1 MKSFK
6 SNLLRSAAALP
17 VALGL
22 AAGVVAIGT
31 VSEPRMATAA
41 CNPCAATKA
50 ACNPCAAAK
59 ACNPCNPCAATKAAA
74 CNPCSAA
81 KACNPC
87 NPCSAAKACNPCNPC
102 SAAKACNPCNPCSAA
117 KACNPCNP
125 CKAACGA
132 CNPCN
137 PCSASAGGAPTGCY
151 VPRLKTAAVCNP
163 CAAAK
168 ACNPCNPCSAAKA
181 CNPCN
186 PCAAAKACNPCNP
199 CSAAK
204 ACNPCNP
211 CAAAKACNPC
221 AAAKAC
227 NPCNPCA
234 AAKACNPCNPCNPCA
249 AAESAELTSEEAVA
263 LYDCLKP
270 VMAKSYTG
278 GKHWAATRWKGFT
291 QVTTQPYASATHG
304 GRQVQNLVNKI
315 GLKAYK
321 KFDDIKAVPVGSTM
335 AKPSFTVGK
344 DGEAKLGPLFIME
357 KMTRGFNADTSNWR
371 YAAILPGGNTMGVTK
386 STNSAGVGFCHECHV
401 SGEDNDFLLLAPE
414 EYRVK

>member
-1 MKSFK
+1 MKSFT
-6 SNLLRSAAALP
+6 SNLMRSAAALP

-22 AAGVVAIGT
+22 SAGVVAIGAICG
-31 VSEPRMATAA
+31 PRMATAA

-59 ACNPCNPCAATKAAA
+59 ACNPCNPCAAKKACNP

-87 NPCSAAKACNPCNPC
+87 NPCSAAKACNPCNPCSAAKTCNPCNPCSAAKACNPCNPCKASACNPCNPCKAACGACNPCNPCSASAGGAATGCYVPRLQTAAACNPCAAAKACNPCNPC

-125 CKAACGA
+125 CKAA
-132 CNPCN
+132 
-137 PCSASAGGAPTGCY
+137 
-151 VPRLKTAAVCNP
+151 
-163 CAAAK
+163 
-168 ACNPCNPCSAAKA
+168 
-181 CNPCN
+181 
-186 PCAAAKACNPCNP
+186 
-199 CSAAK
+199 K

-234 AAKACNPCNPCNPCA
+234 AAA
-249 AAESAELTSEEAVA
+249 SVELTSEEAVV

-278 GKHWAATRWKGFT
+278 GKHWAATKWKGFT
-291 QVTTQPYASATHG
+291 RVSTQPYTSATHG
-304 GRQVQNLVNKI
+304 GRMVQNLVNKI

-321 KFDDIKAVPVGSTM
+321 KFDDIKAVPIGSTM

-357 KMTRGFNADTSNWR
+357 KMTRGFNADTANWR
-371 YAAILPGGNTMGVTK
+371 YAAILPGGNTMGVTRA
-386 STNSAGVGFCHECHV
+386 TNSAGVTFCHECHV
-401 SGEDNDFLLLAPE
+401 SGEDNDYLLLAPE

>member
-1 MKSFK
+1 MTSFK
-6 SNLLRSAAALP
+6 SNLMRSAAALP
-17 VALGL
+17 ITLGL

-31 VSEPRMATAA
+31 VSEPRMAISA
-41 CNPCAATKA
+41 CNPCAAAKA

-59 ACNPCNPCAATKAAA
+59 ACNPCNPCAAAKAS
-74 CNPCSAA
+74 NPCAAA

-87 NPCSAAKACNPCNPC
+87 NPCA
-102 SAAKACNPCNPCSAA
+102 AAKACNPCNPCSAA

-137 PCSASAGGAPTGCY
+137 PCAASAAGAATGCY
-151 VPRLKTAAVCNP
+151 VPRLKTASACNP

-199 CSAAK
+199 C
-204 ACNPCNP
+204 
-211 CAAAKACNPC
+211 AAAKACNPC

-234 AAKACNPCNPCNPCA
+234 AAA
-249 AAESAELTSEEAVA
+249 SVELTNAEAVA

-270 VMAKSYTG
+270 VMTKSYKG
-278 GKHWAATRWKGFT
+278 GKHWAATRWAGFT
-291 QVTTQPYASATHG
+291 RVSTQPYASATHG

-315 GLKAYK
+315 GRNAYK
-321 KFDDIKAVPVGSTM
+321 KFDDITVMPIGSTI

-344 DGEAKLGPLFIME
+344 DGQAHLGPLFIME
-357 KMTRGFNADTSNWR
+357 KMTRGFNADTANWR

-386 STNSAGVGFCHECHV
+386 ATNSAAVAFCHECHV
-401 SGEDNDFLLLAPE
+401 AGEDNDYMLLIPD